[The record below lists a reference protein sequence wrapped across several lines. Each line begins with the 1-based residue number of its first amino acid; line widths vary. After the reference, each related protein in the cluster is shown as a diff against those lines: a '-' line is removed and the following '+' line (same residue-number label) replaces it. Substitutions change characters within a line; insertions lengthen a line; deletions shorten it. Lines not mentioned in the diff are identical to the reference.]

1 MIISSFEIDNTAVL
15 NWPVTVSSFSQ
26 LYATPRMITDLT
38 IAQNSMNDNSITVLS
53 FNDLYALRTLT
64 VRSRSLLYIRYI
76 DFTNLPK
83 LETLTIQENCL
94 SRYIDGNKP
103 SDENSRPGCFKIE
116 NCTSLKV
123 FTTGDFSMTD
133 YAEFVITGTPAL
145 ESISFGAFAFV
156 YAYTLELKGLSSCN
170 DVINRYA
177 EFEIRFIRII
187 HSCIFLE
194 NSSWSI

>member
-1 MIISSFEIDNTAVL
+1 
-15 NWPVTVSSFSQ
+15 
-26 LYATPRMITDLT
+26 
-38 IAQNSMNDNSITVLS
+38 
-53 FNDLYALRTLT
+53 
-64 VRSRSLLYIRYI
+64 
-76 DFTNLPK
+76 
-83 LETLTIQENCL
+83 
-94 SRYIDGNKP
+94 
-103 SDENSRPGCFKIE
+103 
-116 NCTSLKV
+116 
-123 FTTGDFSMTD
+123 MTD

-194 NSSWSI
+194 NSSWSIWKYDKHLLYPIHLQYLWIDLPSLESIYFGYNSLIGDQTVSGGNTLIMKSIYEHVKLIWIDLTSLTSFRTVNEGAPLSYIYIVELESIAIIIVV